1 MEKVM
6 VTSDA
11 WRTLTPIFDTSL
23 SCGQLI
29 AQGEIFAIVNSV
41 ITATQLDPPHWH
53 DTYEIGC
60 VLQGT
65 GIMVMGERVYP
76 YVPGQV
82 YVINDLIPHRTY
94 SDEEET
100 LLFVVHFH
108 PALLESSWL
117 GQKWHAVQT
126 PFLLFYMGRALQNG
140 YTFHS
145 SSNDSYLSYS
155 SCLLCTRVHISTG
168 YFIVLLCTRVHEL
181 ITSIYRSSSERKQVD
196 SLRQQ
201 EISIEDIARAAG
213 VSHSTV
219 SRALH
224 GSTLISVDVRER
236 IQQLAQQMG
245 YTPNAVARSLQ
256 MRRTHT
262 IGLVITSI
270 ADPFFGDVVKGVEEV
285 ARVADFSVFLSAS
298 HNDSRQETAIIDS
311 FHQRRV
317 DGILISSSRISSNY
331 KERLGRTR
339 VPIVLINSQAES
351 YNPLLHWVAVDD
363 REGTQLAV
371 EHLSQLGHSAIGY
384 LGTESRP
391 RSNRDRFAG
400 YRDALM
406 ALRIA
411 GRDDWVV
418 IAPETDALPEEDVR
432 SGQTL
437 LPRLLAAGVTAVLCY
452 NDMLAIGALLA
463 CRERGIAVPEEL
475 SIMGFD
481 DITMADY
488 VFPPLTTIHQPK
500 VGLGKAAMEMLLH
513 LLDERPVENH
523 TLAPTLKLRASTAPR
538 S

>member
-117 GQKWHAVQT
+117 GQKWHGVQT

-181 ITSIYRSSSERKQVD
+181 ITSIYRSSRERKQVD

-285 ARVADFSVFLSAS
+285 ARVAHMSVFLSAS
-298 HNDSRQETAIIDS
+298 QNDPEQEMAVIET
-311 FHQRRV
+311 FHRRRV
-317 DGILISSSRISSNY
+317 DGILVVASRVSSEHA
-331 KERLGRTR
+331 ERLNHIQ
-339 VPIVLINSQAES
+339 VPTVIINGQAEAR
-351 YNPLLHWVAVDD
+351 YEQLHSVAVDD
-363 REGTQLAV
+363 YAGARLAV
-371 EHLSQLGHSAIGY
+371 DHLLRLGH
-384 LGTESRP
+384 
-391 RSNRDRFAG
+391 
-400 YRDALM
+400 
-406 ALRIA
+406 
-411 GRDDWVV
+411 
-418 IAPETDALPEEDVR
+418 
-432 SGQTL
+432 
-437 LPRLLAAGVTAVLCY
+437 
-452 NDMLAIGALLA
+452 
-463 CRERGIAVPEEL
+463 
-475 SIMGFD
+475 
-481 DITMADY
+481 
-488 VFPPLTTIHQPK
+488 
-500 VGLGKAAMEMLLH
+500 
-513 LLDERPVENH
+513 
-523 TLAPTLKLRASTAPR
+523 
-538 S
+538 